1 MPELSCVLNK
11 YGQLNI
17 FLCHQL
23 RYMYIIIWKDF
34 FVDYRRENSFSALMN
49 TRKESIFSSYPKSSS
64 HFLSAILVSLIEI
77 RRSSIESC
85 FRRKKNLIIIV
96 QPISSVCAR
105 DREDKKKKKS
115 RSLPFFFL
123 SDIIVKWKCFLP
135 GIGLFLSFSR

>member
-1 MPELSCVLNK
+1 MPEPSCVLNK
-11 YGQLNI
+11 YSQLNI

-49 TRKESIFSSYPKSSS
+49 TRKESIFSSYSKSSS

-105 DREDKKKKKS
+105 ERERTRRRRKKS
-115 RSLPFFFL
+115 RSLAFFSSL
-123 SDIIVKWKCFLP
+123 T
-135 GIGLFLSFSR
+135 